1 MRQREQFQAVV
12 RVLQDQK
19 LLDLDQSLQ
28 TVVDRLHKQSGV
40 TDPLDLVAEYTFA
53 WEKYVYHVGALG
65 DLTEVSR
72 RNSAIS
78 AKASA
83 ELLNLDSRMMEVVSL
98 AVDSDMDEVAGY
110 IYTEDKFTFIV
121 GQEDIAGPVMV
132 R

>member
-1 MRQREQFQAVV
+1 MRAREQ
-12 RVLQDQK
+12 
-19 LLDLDQSLQ
+19 LDLDQSLQ
-28 TVVDRLHKQSGV
+28 GLVERLSKQSGV
-40 TDPLDLVAEYTFA
+40 TDPMDLVAEYTFA
-53 WEKYVYHVGALG
+53 WEKYVYHVGTLG
-65 DLTEVSR
+65 DISEVSK

-83 ELLNLDSRMMEVVSL
+83 ELLNLDNRMMEIVNL

-121 GQEDIAGPVMV
+121 GQEDIAGPVV

>member
-1 MRQREQFQAVV
+1 MRAREQFQAVV
-12 RVLQDQK
+12 RILEKQK

-28 TVVDRLHKQSGV
+28 GLVDRLHKQSGI
-40 TDPLDLVAEYTFA
+40 TDPMDLVAEYTFA

-65 DLTEVSR
+65 EISEVSK

-83 ELLNLDSRMMEVVSL
+83 ELLNLDNRMMEIVNL

-121 GQEDIAGPVMV
+121 GQEDIASQVIG